1 MKTLATL
8 ALLLTASAA
17 AAQPPADPALP
28 RADVQAAI
36 GWQNLRVDT
45 GLSNNNWINAV
56 ALFDASAGWYWT
68 EHLRTQVDA
77 GIGTTA
83 RATRFVDR
91 SVGTRTAFQTID
103 TQVRPATF
111 AISQQYQ
118 FFHNAVFHPHVGAG
132 LLVRSERVHEAFSPV
147 TRFDPGAGQS
157 IVVEAGHIADRSRT
171 NVAALV
177 DAGFK
182 AYISRRAFFVT
193 DARFMFRDRV
203 DGVLFRFGFGLD
215 F

>member
-1 MKTLATL
+1 MRSRTPTSCSPTTSNGVPSTQAVRTPSG
-8 ALLLTASAA
+8 ASF
-17 AAQPPADPALP
+17 
-28 RADVQAAI
+28 
-36 GWQNLRVDT
+36 
-45 GLSNNNWINAV
+45 LSNRR
-56 ALFDASAGWYWT
+56 FEGGFYGGASAGWYWT

-91 SVGTRTAFQTID
+91 SEGTRTAFQTID